1 MAMVLAAGFTA
12 CTSEELVESTQTNA
26 LENRKVLGDI
36 EFVMGGVDSRFAVG
50 EDGWTIGDND
60 AFGAC
65 LVDTWKGTNDENAL
79 KNYSLTNYIQTNYQ
93 YAKGEGNVFTT
104 PARMVEGN
112 YVFYA
117 PFNANHL
124 ARKTMEVS
132 SPITQTLDVVDG
144 KVDPYSTINNAV
156 KEGYP
161 FFVDYKFLSAADQ
174 ETSLTINFKHI
185 YAYPEI
191 TIANEWEE
199 DVTFEKV
206 VIELQNANALAI
218 SNTLKV
224 AKESAGVASSSA
236 EGIVGSLYNIGAE
249 TTTNTYGSWV
259 KSTVKNG
266 LAGSTSDLLTA
277 GSAKTNY
284 IIVNIPEGL
293 EVKAGKKV
301 TFNVVMPAAAYSSM
315 KIYAYSGDVE
325 GYKFSTKTSLTF
337 SPGKRYANND
347 YKNGTLDTSKKG
359 KYMTF
364 EFDDEPSEDL
374 PASLPV
380 TISDNDEL
388 LSAIASTEGD
398 LTVIPGSEELEINA
412 AVLDAMAHN
421 EEFAKLIVN
430 GDITVQGVVT
440 PTTEKPALTLEN
452 VEIKETATIKGI
464 VNAEDGLNNVVVE
477 AGATLNLAG
486 EVATLTNKGTVNAK
500 EGSEITTVENKA
512 TLKIESAAASV
523 TTLNNYS
530 TLNIAAAGSI
540 STLNNAF
547 DLVEDAND
555 ALDTFGV
562 VNVSCAYSHAGD
574 FAGTWNIKDDG
585 NLKVTKATAASI
597 NYSMKIENGGELSGN
612 DVEVEGG
619 ATLTIEGI
627 LNADVKLDGVNATG
641 TVAEKAAKIEAKNT
655 AVVSAAITS
664 AATAANYMTVESA
677 SALFLV
683 NPTLTDIVSTYTYN
697 GSVSK
702 TDGITYPSTSV
713 VNKLVIGGS
722 VQGNTATLTV
732 GAGFKEIEI
741 QGNVYQ
747 NSQTI
752 NLGTS
757 GTTETIKIAGNLYLN
772 GTQGTDYNLYASK
785 KISVGGTFTNKK
797 AFTETTAIVELNQ
810 IAAGENITL
819 NEAIFKSNDIAKG
832 TKTITVSNARIASAK
847 FDLNDVKSNAI
858 HIEANTT
865 IEESKKWYAAVKF
878 TVYEGKTLTIP
889 AGVTIETNDAAGGEL
904 ITFVSHETDSAFGI
918 ASTASTKTRGQVV
931 NKGAVKNTV
940 VKYTN
945 TDEDYEDWWNATLTE
960 VAATVAGPHASVI
973 AQ

>member
-1 MAMVLAAGFTA
+1 MKTNKILMAMVLAAGFTA

-218 SNTLKV
+218 TNTLKV

-301 TFNVVMPAAAYSSM
+301 TFNFVMEDAAY
-315 KIYAYSGDVE
+315 
-325 GYKFSTKTSLTF
+325 
-337 SPGKRYANND
+337 
-347 YKNGTLDTSKKG
+347 
-359 KYMTF
+359 
-364 EFDDEPSEDL
+364 
-374 PASLPV
+374 
-380 TISDNDEL
+380 
-388 LSAIASTEGD
+388 
-398 LTVIPGSEELEINA
+398 
-412 AVLDAMAHN
+412 
-421 EEFAKLIVN
+421 
-430 GDITVQGVVT
+430 
-440 PTTEKPALTLEN
+440 
-452 VEIKETATIKGI
+452 
-464 VNAEDGLNNVVVE
+464 
-477 AGATLNLAG
+477 
-486 EVATLTNKGTVNAK
+486 
-500 EGSEITTVENKA
+500 
-512 TLKIESAAASV
+512 
-523 TTLNNYS
+523 
-530 TLNIAAAGSI
+530 
-540 STLNNAF
+540 
-547 DLVEDAND
+547 
-555 ALDTFGV
+555 
-562 VNVSCAYSHAGD
+562 
-574 FAGTWNIKDDG
+574 
-585 NLKVTKATAASI
+585 
-597 NYSMKIENGGELSGN
+597 
-612 DVEVEGG
+612 
-619 ATLTIEGI
+619 
-627 LNADVKLDGVNATG
+627 
-641 TVAEKAAKIEAKNT
+641 
-655 AVVSAAITS
+655 
-664 AATAANYMTVESA
+664 
-677 SALFLV
+677 
-683 NPTLTDIVSTYTYN
+683 
-697 GSVSK
+697 
-702 TDGITYPSTSV
+702 
-713 VNKLVIGGS
+713 
-722 VQGNTATLTV
+722 
-732 GAGFKEIEI
+732 
-741 QGNVYQ
+741 
-747 NSQTI
+747 
-752 NLGTS
+752 
-757 GTTETIKIAGNLYLN
+757 
-772 GTQGTDYNLYASK
+772 
-785 KISVGGTFTNKK
+785 
-797 AFTETTAIVELNQ
+797 
-810 IAAGENITL
+810 
-819 NEAIFKSNDIAKG
+819 
-832 TKTITVSNARIASAK
+832 
-847 FDLNDVKSNAI
+847 
-858 HIEANTT
+858 
-865 IEESKKWYAAVKF
+865 
-878 TVYEGKTLTIP
+878 
-889 AGVTIETNDAAGGEL
+889 
-904 ITFVSHETDSAFGI
+904 
-918 ASTASTKTRGQVV
+918 
-931 NKGAVKNTV
+931 
-940 VKYTN
+940 
-945 TDEDYEDWWNATLTE
+945 
-960 VAATVAGPHASVI
+960 
-973 AQ
+973 